1 MELLQTGIEGGMEF
15 LLEGMSQE
23 GKEIGRSKVIET
35 KFHQEEKK
43 GQTGKAKHLQ
53 REILVKAGHLVR
65 KEIQEKMIKGDKIKV
80 SKDKDI
86 LNHQRE
92 QGKMTREDKKEV

>member
-23 GKEIGRSKVIET
+23 GTEIGLSKVTET
-35 KFHQEEKK
+35 RFHQEEKK

-65 KEIQEKMIKGDKIKV
+65 KR
-80 SKDKDI
+80 
-86 LNHQRE
+86 L
-92 QGKMTREDKKEV
+92 